1 MIGFRIGFVALIAA
15 TAIGLAPA
23 TAGPKGQGAHNG
35 KALVGG
41 FSQGGANAGGLVKR
55 RAGGAN
61 AGSLGFSQGDG
72 SADGQDTSRVIG
84 LGNARSGVLGGI
96 LSGGTN
102 LPPGLAKRQTLPPG
116 LAKRDQLPPGLAKGH
131 AVPPGLARMDRLP
144 PGLSNE

>member
-1 MIGFRIGFVALIAA
+1 MTGIRIGLMALLAA
-15 TAIGLAPA
+15 TAISVAPA

-35 KALVGG
+35 KAFIGG
-41 FSQGGANAGGLVKR
+41 FSQGGANAGGLRKR

-61 AGSLGFSQGDG
+61 TGSLGVGQGDG
-72 SADGQDTSRVIG
+72 NADGQGTSRAIG

-116 LAKRDQLPPGLAKGH
+116 LAKRDQLPPGL
-131 AVPPGLARMDRLP
+131 
-144 PGLSNE
+144 SQ